1 MIYEWDQAKPLETS
15 NTIFEWDQGQP
26 FIAMLG
32 LSLPYFLQLAVGYL
46 ERDMGASAK
55 LEITSDPVA
64 YLEKDLDM
72 EGTLK

>member
-26 FIAMLG
+26 FIVMLG
-32 LSLPYFLQLAVGYL
+32 VPEPFFPQLATGYL
-46 ERDMGASAK
+46 ERDMEAAAK
-55 LEITSDPVA
+55 LEITSDPAA
-64 YLEKDLDM
+64 YLELDSDM